1 MTGDRYYSVIHCRL
15 LNKSSNPNFNLY
27 TNHLRD
33 DPFCEH
39 CNEPEDSENFLL
51 RCRRNKDARQIMFQ
65 NTRPYHTLSTVK
77 LLYRNPLLNDK
88 ENAIIFKEV
97 QRSIKSTDTFRQ
109 WANFQSFGLW
119 QHQLF
124 SFSSF
129 FSPFF
134 LYYLIIFFLRNTV
147 LKKYTFSSLRKLV
160 RHILF

>member
-1 MTGDRYYSVIHCRL
+1 MIHFRL
-15 LNKSSNPNFNLY
+15 LNKSSNPNFDLY

-39 CNEPEDSENFLL
+39 CNEPDFLL

-97 QRSIKSTDTFRQ
+97 QRSIQSTGTFRQ
-109 WANFQSFGLW
+109 
-119 QHQLF
+119 
-124 SFSSF
+124 
-129 FSPFF
+129 
-134 LYYLIIFFLRNTV
+134 
-147 LKKYTFSSLRKLV
+147 
-160 RHILF
+160 